1 MNIMLYLPYELDRH
15 KKMTKKIAYSLEF
28 TSNDI
33 QRIAKS
39 SVAEVAAKQLVTE
52 GKWRQSGISQ
62 KKSAFAHGTTGQK
75 VQGGSSK
82 TTKARDSKNGS
93 QLVKSNMQVK
103 NSVNYS
109 SQQAVD
115 VFNQA
120 FKRTRG

>member
-1 MNIMLYLPYELDRH
+1 MLYLPYELDRH

-52 GKWRQSGISQ
+52 GKWRESGISH
-62 KKSAFAHGTTGQK
+62 KKSAFAHGATGQK
-75 VQGGSSK
+75 VQGGSAM